1 MKCSWHT
8 NQKRDKE
15 KRNTDSE
22 KEWRLHQEE
31 MFLRKNNEFKLV
43 YRRGKSLANNLL
55 VIYIYNNRRNK
66 TIDGNTYNKVG
77 ISVSKK
83 VGNSVVRS
91 RSKRLITESYRLNE
105 KNLKTGYDFVFI
117 ARNSIE
123 GKSFFEVEEAMKK
136 LVSKAGLY
144 KQWRN

>member
-1 MKCSWHT
+1 MVY
-8 NQKRDKE
+8 R
-15 KRNTDSE
+15 
-22 KEWRLHQEE
+22 
-31 MFLRKNNEFKLV
+31 LRKNNEFKIV

-55 VIYIYNNRRNK
+55 VLYIFNNRNNK
-66 TIDGNTYNKVG
+66 TKDGIIYNKVG
-77 ISVSKK
+77 VSVSKK

-105 KNLKTGYDFVFI
+105 DNLKKGYDFVFI

-136 LVSKAGLY
+136 LFSKAGLY
-144 KQWRN
+144 K